1 MRWFAFVLLL
11 GLSVDIRAGEFF
23 LIPENNPKP
32 IYPAALLRA
41 GITGAVRVQ
50 FTANADGS
58 VSKVKILESDHPDLA
73 EAGRVAIEQW
83 RFRPWTVDEDKPAK
97 QEIIAPLVFRLDLDS
112 PIHTNQWLKKLKCRD
127 VNEQLLHVPE
137 HAWVDAAPFHYTRAY
152 LSNVFHITQL
162 PKEQRLEWI
171 AKLNKRVPTIVRSCR
186 SSPVLKYMSMLP
198 EEIRKLL

>member
-11 GLSVDIRAGEFF
+11 GLSVDISAQEFF

-32 IYPAALLRA
+32 IYPRALLRA
-41 GITGAVRVQ
+41 GITGDVRVE

-58 VSKVKILESDHPDLA
+58 VSKVRIVQSDHPDLA
-73 EAGRVAIEQW
+73 EAARVAIEQW
-83 RFRPWTVDEDKPAK
+83 RFKPWTVDGDKPAK

-127 VNEQLLHVPE
+127 VNEQLLNVPE
-137 HAWVDAAPFHYTRAY
+137 SAWVDAAPFNYTRAY

-162 PKEQRLEWI
+162 PKEQRLVWI

-186 SSPVLKYMSMLP
+186 NGPVLKYMSLLP